1 MIGVLGNQFWR
12 TDMAIGYHRLNSSAA
27 RARIRAGRPQ
37 PGEDHGVGATI
48 VRDGFFPVGAVR
60 QHPKFGRC
68 ECVRPGLKRSESS
81 VWRAED
87 GSEREIA
94 NWFWPVPP
102 GSNHP

>member
-1 MIGVLGNQFWR
+1 
-12 TDMAIGYHRLNSSAA
+12 MAIGYHKLNGSAA
-27 RARIRAGRPQ
+27 RARIRAAMPQ
-37 PGEDHGVGATI
+37 SGEDSGAGI
-48 VRDGFFPVGAVR
+48 AVVPRDGFFPVGAVR

-68 ECVRPGLKRSESS
+68 ECLRPGRTRSESS

-87 GSEREIA
+87 GAEREIA